1 MSLTESFENLSIPKI
16 FSPPRESLNYTH
28 SLMIYYSSTKHWVL
42 HSNDVYNYNM
52 LTTASFIILRSFLL
66 YTESSCY
73 QILSLLGK
81 KLKSLEQRFL
91 STGYSVSTNMADYIN
106 SLGYH
111 VQDFFISESDEF
123 LELQGL
129 TNNHETK
136 IDTYDNDCWL
146 SM

>member
-1 MSLTESFENLSIPKI
+1 
-16 FSPPRESLNYTH
+16 
-28 SLMIYYSSTKHWVL
+28 
-42 HSNDVYNYNM
+42 M
-52 LTTASFIILRSFLL
+52 LTTASFIIVRSFLL

-129 TNNHETK
+129 TKNHEIK
-136 IDTYDNDCWL
+136 IDIYDNDC
-146 SM
+146 